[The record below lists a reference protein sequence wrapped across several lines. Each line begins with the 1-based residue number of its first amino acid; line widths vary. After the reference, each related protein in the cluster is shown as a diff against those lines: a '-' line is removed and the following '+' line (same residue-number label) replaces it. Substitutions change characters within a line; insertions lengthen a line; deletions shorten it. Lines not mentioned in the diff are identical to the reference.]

1 MQMPTPTDKAKNPA
15 PGELKGQEFSRQIVI
30 GGLQATEDP
39 EVFQFSFSSET
50 PVQRYFGTETLSH
63 DPSAP
68 DYSRIN
74 GGAAPYIWDHD
85 KTVILGSTQKAWIAD
100 DRRGYCEVRWSP
112 VTLMEGTVEAKRRVE
127 IESGICRSVSFAYT
141 IDDLIEKDGG
151 YLVTRYTVL
160 EVSSVPIPAD
170 PTVGMG
176 RSMDGGEMEPD
187 RAIEEPEETA
197 AASTEE
203 EKPESEN
210 EGSEIDLTI
219 NIERESASG
228 SPLTVMEQMTTDTLS
243 LDEVRSAERDRAN
256 TIIAACEKR
265 GVPGLAAELVS
276 SGASLEKAFEAIM
289 DASGAKKQEFK
300 GLAHSADGS
309 QIGLS
314 DKEVRAF
321 SFLKIARHLADPANR
336 ELREAAGFELDCSR
350 AAEAQYG
357 RSAKGVLVPNDL
369 LTREQATSTGV
380 GGGYGVQTNLL
391 VGNFIDVVRNRS
403 AIMPFATTLAG
414 LTGNVDIPRK
424 TAATQVYWL
433 GENVNTTETQVG
445 LGQISMTPKT
455 LGAFTDITRR
465 LLIQTS
471 LDAEMMVRSDLAT
484 SVALEMDRSGMY
496 GSGSDGQPLGIRNI
510 TGVNAVTFTGGV
522 TKTINSVSYDFGTFG
537 QYVDMETLVATS
549 NLDSGS
555 MRYLLSAHARG
566 ALKQQPKIG
575 STFPEFVFNNARV
588 NEYETTISNQ
598 LVGSNSFFGA
608 FENAVYGLW
617 SGLDITVDPYS
628 QSQKGAL
635 RIVAFQDVDF
645 AVRYPAAFT
654 YAAS

>member
-1 MQMPTPTDKAKNPA
+1 MQMPAPMGKTEYPA
-15 PGELKGQEFSRQIVI
+15 TGEPRGQEFSRQIVI
-30 GGLQATEDP
+30 GGLRVTDDP

-50 PVQRYFGTETLSH
+50 PVQRYFGVEVLSH
-63 DPSAP
+63 DPAAP
-68 DYSRIN
+68 DYTRIN

-85 KTVILGSTQKAWIAD
+85 KTVILGTTQKAWIGD

-112 VTLMEGTVEAKRRVE
+112 VTQMEGTVEAKRRIE

-141 IDDLIEKDGG
+141 IDDLIEKDNGF
-151 YLVTRYTVL
+151 LVTRYTVL

-176 RSMDGGEMEPD
+176 RSMDAGETEVEQ
-187 RAIEEPEETA
+187 AIEEPDKTEET
-197 AASTEE
+197 TEAEAE
-203 EKPESEN
+203 E
-210 EGSEIDLTI
+210 EGSEINLTI

-228 SPLTVMEQMTTDTLS
+228 SPVTVMEQMTTDTLS

-265 GVPGLAAELVS
+265 GVPALAAELVS
-276 SGASLEKAFEAIM
+276 SGATLEKAFEAIM
-289 DASGAKKQEFK
+289 DASGAQKQEFK
-300 GLAHSADGS
+300 GLAHSNDGS
-309 QIGLS
+309 QIGLT
-314 DKEVRAF
+314 DKEVRSF

-336 ELREAAGFELDCSR
+336 ELREAAGFELECSR
-350 AAEAQYG
+350 AAESQYG

-369 LTREQATSTGV
+369 LTREQTTSTGSA
-380 GGGYGVQTNLL
+380 GGFVVQTNMLS
-391 VGNFIDVVRNRS
+391 GNFIDVVRNRS
-403 AIMPFATTLAG
+403 AIMPYATTLAG

-424 TAATQVYWL
+424 TASSQVYWL

-465 LLIQTS
+465 LLIQSS

-484 SVALEMDRSGMY
+484 SVALEMDRAGMY
-496 GSGSDGQPLGIRNI
+496 GTGSNGEPLGIRNI

-522 TKTINSVSYDFGTFG
+522 TKTINSVSYDFGTYG
-537 QYVDMETLVATS
+537 QYIDMETQVATS

-555 MRYLLSAHARG
+555 MRYLLGAQARG
-566 ALKQQPKIG
+566 ALKQQPKLG
-575 STFPEFVFNNARV
+575 STFPEYVFGNDARV
-588 NEYETTISNQ
+588 NGYETTISNQ
-598 LVGSNSFFGA
+598 LVGSNAFFGA

-654 YAAS
+654 FAAS